1 MGSKAGVF
9 FYACHTKS
17 KSNLFMYIKFL
28 QQTFHDYKI
37 TIWICVLVLWIHKGY
52 LVMKSWCEMFVLK
65 LSGIQRILYTYCSL
79 NLTEKEIVRH
89 AMNIIESQLA
99 PGMV

>member
-1 MGSKAGVF
+1 
-9 FYACHTKS
+9 
-17 KSNLFMYIKFL
+17 
-28 QQTFHDYKI
+28 
-37 TIWICVLVLWIHKGY
+37 
-52 LVMKSWCEMFVLK
+52 MKSWCEMFVLK